1 MRKSFFSQCRQP
13 ARKIYRLSTLCI
25 DKNHFDVKLPQP
37 RILFAGRGDFSWL
50 DFPEALDYISTVNMP
65 PNATKGDREAH
76 EHLFK
81 VLGGKTSQTFNLKTL
96 FTRIGKHCPM
106 YVMVSDCDASTDIS
120 SEEFHGC
127 NWERAELVG
136 LFNVVNKWSGYN
148 VGNMKQRVE
157 RVDMIVKFEDGDE
170 CVVQRKFT
178 KTCPELNV
186 KNVCFHAQRQY
197 FQTDRRIAYLGTCGR
212 RFEIS
217 KRGGGRY
224 ISMVLNHKATQLSS
238 PHTSATSSSSTTS
251 SSSATSS
258 SSSSSST
265 SSSSSLPPLLLASG
279 EAVPGKDPK
288 DMLLQQTK
296 DMLLQQIVDLI
307 SQRQMCEEKDEQEDY
322 EEDDGDVV
330 EFVGEHNGLD
340 VAFKNAEAN
349 GKVIELH

>member
-1 MRKSFFSQCRQP
+1 EMMDDRTLKTTSWRGNGPSFKIKNRSIYPHMRKSFFSQCRQP

-65 PNATKGDREAH
+65 PNATKGDHEAH
-76 EHLFK
+76 ENLFK

-96 FTRIGKHCPM
+96 FTRIRKHCPM

-197 FQTDRRIAYLGTCGR
+197 FQTDRRIAYLGTCGK
-212 RFEIS
+212 RFEMS
-217 KRGGGRY
+217 KRGDGRY
-224 ISMVLNHKATQLSS
+224 ISMVLEHKA
-238 PHTSATSSSSTTS
+238 
-251 SSSATSS
+251 
-258 SSSSSST
+258 
-265 SSSSSLPPLLLASG
+265 
-279 EAVPGKDPK
+279 
-288 DMLLQQTK
+288 
-296 DMLLQQIVDLI
+296 
-307 SQRQMCEEKDEQEDY
+307 
-322 EEDDGDVV
+322 
-330 EFVGEHNGLD
+330 
-340 VAFKNAEAN
+340 
-349 GKVIELH
+349 